1 MLTKR
6 PVHLEIKIK
15 MEKDKRYSVIAEKRE
30 TQVNLKQTVL
40 GAWIYLVN
48 LHISAP
54 TWKINYPY
62 MQHSAKYVNIQDN
75 LLRLHATKLFRK
87 SIWYWKINLI
97 MTVSDITLA
106 RSNI

>member
-15 MEKDKRYSVIAEKRE
+15 MEKNKRYSVIAEKRE

-54 TWKINYPY
+54 NMENK
-62 MQHSAKYVNIQDN
+62 
-75 LLRLHATKLFRK
+75 LCLHATFSK
-87 SIWYWKINLI
+87 
-97 MTVSDITLA
+97 VC
-106 RSNI
+106 